1 MVLLSDCNWMWELW
15 CGGTNPFPTIVGY
28 RSECVKL
35 VAVDIFIHVVQS
47 TILEAVYADILTH
60 FAGNE

>member
-1 MVLLSDCNWMWELW
+1 MWELW